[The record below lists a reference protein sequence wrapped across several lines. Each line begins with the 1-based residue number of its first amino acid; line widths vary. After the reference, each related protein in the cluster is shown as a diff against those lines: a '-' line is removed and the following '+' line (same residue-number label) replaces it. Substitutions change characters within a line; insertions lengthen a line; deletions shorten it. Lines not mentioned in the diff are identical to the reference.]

1 MEGERVSK
9 IRVLIVDD
17 HAILREGV
25 RSLLALQKD
34 IEVVGEAV
42 DGAAAL
48 RLVPELN
55 PDVVL
60 MDIAMPGMDGIEA
73 TRRIKQ
79 TSPQTKVLVLTQHD
93 NKEYIFSVLQAGA
106 SGYVLKRAGGA
117 EVVTAIRGVYE
128 EGAFLPPRVA
138 KEVMSHYVRPPAME
152 QSGPHLTE
160 REKQVLILV
169 AEDKSNREIAEQL
182 SLSVKT
188 VMVHRANIMEKL
200 GVHSRT
206 ELVKYAL
213 RQGLVSL

>member
-1 MEGERVSK
+1 MEGEAVSK

-42 DGAAAL
+42 DGVAAL
-48 RLVPELN
+48 RRVGELN

-79 TSPQTKVLVLTQHD
+79 TSPQTKVLILTQHD
-93 NKEYIFSVLQAGA
+93 NKEYVFSVLQAGA
-106 SGYVLKRAGGA
+106 SGYVLKRSGGA
-117 EVVTAIRGVYE
+117 EVVAAIRGVHE

-138 KEVMSHYVRPPAME
+138 KEVMSHYVRPPAE
-152 QSGPHLTE
+152 DPEAPHLTE
-160 REKQVLILV
+160 REKQVLVLLG
-169 AEDKSNREIAEQL
+169 ENKSNREIAQQL

-188 VMVHRANIMEKL
+188 VMVHRANIMGKL

-206 ELVKYAL
+206 DLVKYAI

>member
-1 MEGERVSK
+1 MEGERVSR

-138 KEVMSHYVRPPAME
+138 KEVMSHYVRPPAVE

>member
-1 MEGERVSK
+1 M
-9 IRVLIVDD
+9 LIVDD
-17 HAILREGV
+17 HAILREGM

-34 IEVVGEAV
+34 IEVVGEAM

-48 RLVPELN
+48 SRVTELN

-79 TSPQTKVLVLTQHD
+79 TSPQTKVLILTQHD
-93 NKEYIFSVLQAGA
+93 NKEYVFSVLQAGA

-117 EVVTAIRGVYE
+117 EVIAAIHGVHE

-138 KEVMSHYVRPPAME
+138 KEVMSHYVRPPAAE
-152 QSGPHLTE
+152 LGPHLTE
-160 REKQVLILV
+160 REKQVLVLLG
-169 AEDKSNREIAEQL
+169 ENKSNREIAAQL

-206 ELVKYAL
+206 ELVKYAI

>member
-138 KEVMSHYVRPPAME
+138 KEVMSHYVRPPAVE

>member
-1 MEGERVSK
+1 MNK

-93 NKEYIFSVLQAGA
+93 NKEYMFSVLQAGA

-138 KEVMSHYVRPPAME
+138 KEVMSHYVRPPAVE
-152 QSGPHLTE
+152 QRGPHLTE

-169 AEDKSNREIAEQL
+169 AEDKSNREIAEHL

>member
-1 MEGERVSK
+1 
-9 IRVLIVDD
+9 
-17 HAILREGV
+17 
-25 RSLLALQKD
+25 
-34 IEVVGEAV
+34 
-42 DGAAAL
+42 
-48 RLVPELN
+48 
-55 PDVVL
+55 

-138 KEVMSHYVRPPAME
+138 KEVMSHYVRPPAVE